1 MLLIRKLSCFLLVV
15 FACCSFSEGGS
26 TKWSPI
32 LKSKIDKAIISVYD
46 TEELRYETVQ
56 FPKNIPSS
64 NLKPLENNLFKL
76 FMADEFKGFI
86 YVAQAPS
93 MKNVFDFLVI
103 LSPELEI
110 EKAKILIY
118 REQHGR
124 QIGATRWLNQFK
136 GMTVK
141 DRPQLGKEVDGI
153 SGATI
158 SAKGMT
164 KAVNDLLVAL
174 SSLKEKDLN

>member
-1 MLLIRKLSCFLLVV
+1 MLLLRKLSCFLLVV
-15 FACCSFSEGGS
+15 FVCCSFSGGSS

-32 LKSKIDKAIISVYD
+32 LKNKIDKAITSVYE
-46 TEELRYETVQ
+46 TEDLRYESVII
-56 FPKNIPSS
+56 PKNTTGIA
-64 NLKPLENNLFKL
+64 KETLENNFFKL
-76 FMADEFKGFI
+76 FIADDFKGFI